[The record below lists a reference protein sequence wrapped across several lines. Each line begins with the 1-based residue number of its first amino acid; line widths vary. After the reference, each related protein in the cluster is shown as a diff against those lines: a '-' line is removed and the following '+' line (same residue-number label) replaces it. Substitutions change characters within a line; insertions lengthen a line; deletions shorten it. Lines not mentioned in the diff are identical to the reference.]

1 MDGICCV
8 RAGKSMPPI
17 QFVNLLRTFYP
28 QFAQTTSRGGY
39 MQQDAEEFYNIVT
52 QSISQALAGVRGGG
66 SGSSMKSFLTFD
78 VEETIS
84 CKEEANEPVVLR
96 SEQMNKLVCNI
107 QGRQAGACVT
117 C

>member
-1 MDGICCV
+1 
-8 RAGKSMPPI
+8 MPPI

-52 QSISQALAGVRGGG
+52 QSISQALASVRGG

-107 QGRQAGACVT
+107 QGRQAHV
-117 C
+117 